1 MDRGAWWDTVHGV
14 AESEMT
20 EQLGT
25 HACPDKGA
33 VSSLQNGS
41 LRWYRDQ
48 LQMFIQ
54 EIYMKYSRAGSFRLR
69 SGLDS
74 RAYRHWS

>member
-25 HACPDKGA
+25 HAWPEKGA

-74 RAYRHWS
+74 RAYRLWS